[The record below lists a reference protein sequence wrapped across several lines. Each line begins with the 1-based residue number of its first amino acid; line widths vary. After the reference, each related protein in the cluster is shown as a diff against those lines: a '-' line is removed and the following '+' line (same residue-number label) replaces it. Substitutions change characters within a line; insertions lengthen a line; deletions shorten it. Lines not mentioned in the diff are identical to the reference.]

1 MSLSFM
7 SAAFPQMGK
16 TKQTCIQ
23 RKQAHEPTMNPHA
36 SSSTRGAINGVSDRQ
51 APVFGNRLLDSLSR
65 PEIEWIAPG
74 IRRVFLH
81 RDQALAEAGEP
92 LAYLYFPV
100 DALVWSW
107 AETTGT
113 ERPTSIATCG
123 QRGVVGIGRALSVPN
138 SDFCVSVIS
147 PGTAW
152 RLPYEALES
161 NLANGRSD
169 LRRLL
174 NRYAYM
180 AMINGACR
188 LACNSEHN
196 IDQRLA
202 RWLLWVSDETGKPE
216 VTITHQQLADVAAIR
231 RPSVSLALSAFQREN
246 IVRSQH
252 GRLQILA
259 RERLEQNVCACY
271 WEIRKN
277 AEGVYDSSKREA

>member
-1 MSLSFM
+1 MHSHST
-7 SAAFPQMGK
+7 G
-16 TKQTCIQ
+16 
-23 RKQAHEPTMNPHA
+23 
-36 SSSTRGAINGVSDRQ
+36 TRGAINGVPERQ
-51 APVFGNRLLDSLSR
+51 APVFGNRLLDSLPR
-65 PEIEWIAPG
+65 TELEWIAPG

-81 RDQALAEAGEP
+81 RDQSLAEANEP
-92 LAYLYFPV
+92 LTYLYFPV

-123 QRGVVGIGRALSVPN
+123 QRGVVGIGRILGVPN

-152 RLPYEALES
+152 RLPYEALETQGA
-161 NLANGRSD
+161 ANGRGG

-174 NRYAYM
+174 HRYAYM

-216 VTITHQQLADVAAIR
+216 VSITHQQLADVAAIR
-231 RPSVSLALSAFQREN
+231 RPSVSLALSAFQRES

-252 GRLQILA
+252 GRLQVLG
-259 RERLEQNVCACY
+259 RERLEQIVCACY

-277 AEGVYDSSKREA
+277 AEAVYDFSKSGETPAQQ